1 MSTLYKV
8 ISLFILITLTV
19 SIYDI
24 TQFGAVPNSDSV
36 SDQFKTQ
43 RAILSAIAA
52 ANSSTG

>member
-1 MSTLYKV
+1 MGHLLK
-8 ISLFILITLTV
+8 IAFLLGLIALAT

-24 TQFGAVPNSDSV
+24 TQFGAVPNSDTV

-52 ANSSTG
+52 ANSSQG